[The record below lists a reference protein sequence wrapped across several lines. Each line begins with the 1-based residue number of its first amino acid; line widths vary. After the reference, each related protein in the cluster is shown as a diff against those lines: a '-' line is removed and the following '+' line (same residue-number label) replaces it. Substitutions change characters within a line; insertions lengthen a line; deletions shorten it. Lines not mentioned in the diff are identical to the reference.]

1 TWLSLFYS
9 FRFSLRKQG
18 ESKQLAEETGEISE
32 DLRDTDRDG
41 MQKAKHA
48 LKRPPL
54 KHILNRPLWTRF
66 RFLHGGGQSIPQ
78 LVALEAERFLLFPP
92 HPTAR
97 TNGFTHPLLDDPE
110 KRE

>member
-1 TWLSLFYS
+1 
-9 FRFSLRKQG
+9 
-18 ESKQLAEETGEISE
+18 
-32 DLRDTDRDG
+32 

-66 RFLHGGGQSIPQ
+66 RFLHGGGQSIPKR
-78 LVALEAERFLLFPP
+78 VALEAERFLLFSP
-92 HPTAR
+92 H
-97 TNGFTHPLLDDPE
+97 NYSQNKGVLLDDPE